1 MKALVTGGTGLV
13 GSHLCFHLLQKGY
26 KVKALYRR
34 EERKALTNKVF
45 TYYDSTNTLFSDI
58 EWVKGDLL
66 YTHDVEEAIRGVN
79 IVFHTAAMVSFDPDD
94 AEKIIRYNEDI
105 TNNLVNVLKEKLEQ
119 VSLIHCSSIAALGKP
134 TNYTGLINEN
144 IQWTD
149 SPNNSPY
156 AISKFLSELVVWRAV
171 EEGLNIGIVNPG
183 IIIGPGFWT
192 EGSGKLFTTYL
203 KGFPFYTEGV
213 NGFVDVNDVAKAM
226 ILIAENT
233 LFSERFI
240 LVENNYSYKEIF
252 NLICDALSKKRPNIK
267 IGEIAS
273 EIFWRFEFLRSKIT
287 GAKPLITKETAKSA
301 VNRTLY
307 DGTKILKKTNFQYTP
322 LAQSIPIYAKLL
334 KKEVS

>member
-26 KVKALYRR
+26 KVKALYRT
-34 EERKALTNKVF
+34 EDRKALTKKVF
-45 TYYDSTNTLFSDI
+45 SYYDTSNTLFSEV

-66 YTHDVEEAIRGVN
+66 YIHDVEKAVESAD
-79 IVFHTAAMVSFDPDD
+79 IVYHTAAMVSFDPSD

-105 TNNLVNVLKEKLEQ
+105 TQNLVAVLKDKNAQ
-119 VSLIHCSSIAALGKP
+119 IPLIHCSSIAAIGKP
-134 TNYTGLINEN
+134 TNYNSLIHEN

-156 AISKFLSELVVWRAV
+156 AISKFLSELVVWRAA
-171 EEGLNIGIVNPG
+171 EEGLHVSIVNPG
-183 IIIGPGFWT
+183 IIIGPGFWN

-226 ILIAENT
+226 ILLAENT
-233 LFSERFI
+233 LYSERFI

-252 NLICDALSKKRPNIK
+252 DLICEALGKKKPNIK
-267 IGEIAS
+267 IGKIAS
-273 EIFWRFEFLRSKIT
+273 EIFWRLEFLRSKIT

-301 VNRTLY
+301 VNKTLY
-307 DGTKILKKTNFQYTP
+307 DGTKILKKTHFQYTP
-322 LAQSIPIYAKLL
+322 LTQSIPFYAELL
-334 KKEVS
+334 KKEVN

>member
-26 KVKALYRR
+26 GVKALFRKQ
-34 EERKALTNKVF
+34 ERKALTKKVF
-45 TYYDSTNTLFSDI
+45 SYYDTTNSLFSKI

-66 YTHDVEEAIRGVN
+66 YIQDIEEVVRGVDV
-79 IVFHTAAMVSFDPDD
+79 VFHTAAMVSFDPED

-105 TNNLVNVLKEKLEQ
+105 TNNLVAVLKEKHAQ
-119 VSLIHCSSIAALGKP
+119 VPIIHCSSIAAIGKP
-134 TNYTGLINEN
+134 TNFTALINED

-156 AISKFLSELVVWRAV
+156 AISKFLSELVVWRAA
-171 EEGLNIGIVNPG
+171 EEGLKVSIVNPG
-183 IIIGPGFWT
+183 IILGPGFWN

-226 ILIAENT
+226 ILLTENK
-233 LFSERFI
+233 LYSERFI
-240 LVENNYSYKEIF
+240 LVENNYSYREIF
-252 NLICDALSKKRPNIK
+252 NMICDALGKKRPHIK
-267 IGEIAS
+267 IGKLAS
-273 EIFWRFEFLRSKIT
+273 EIFWRLEFLRSKIT

-301 VNRTLY
+301 VNRTMY
-307 DGTKILKKTNFQYTP
+307 DGTKILKKTHFQYTP
-322 LAQSIPIYAKLL
+322 LAQSIPIYAELL
-334 KKEVS
+334 KKEMS